1 MGSAMMSAVMFSDT
15 EAAVMA
21 LDQMFP
27 GLEAVICDCT
37 EDGKHLIGILQKFEG
52 QRQNVSSRI
61 SDGPSVLSFR
71 LNMIAPSDEHAT
83 ESVSGFQIGLPGEYC
98 GSVDQFRSFQV
109 VANRMSE
116 YWEVRRV

>member
-1 MGSAMMSAVMFSDT
+1 MSAVMFPDT
-15 EAAVMA
+15 DSAVMA

-27 GLEAVICDCT
+27 GLEAVICDCS
-37 EDGKHLIGILQKFEG
+37 EDGKHLVGILQKFEG
-52 QRQNVSSRI
+52 QRRSVSDRTA
-61 SDGPSVLSFR
+61 DGPAELSFR
-71 LNMIAPSDEHAT
+71 LNVMASLDEHAT

>member
-1 MGSAMMSAVMFSDT
+1 MINAVMFPDT
-15 EAAVMA
+15 DSAVMA

-27 GLEAVICDCT
+27 RLEAVICDCT
-37 EDGKHLIGILQKFEG
+37 EDGKHLIGILQKFDG
-52 QRQNVSSRI
+52 QRQDVSGRI
-61 SDGPSVLSFR
+61 SNGPAVLSFR
-71 LNMIAPSDEHAT
+71 LNVIAPSDEQAT

-98 GSVDQFRSFQV
+98 GSMDQFRSFQE

>member
-1 MGSAMMSAVMFSDT
+1 MMSAVMFPDT
-15 EAAVMA
+15 ESAVMA

-27 GLEAVICDCT
+27 GLEAVICDCS

-52 QRQNVSSRI
+52 ERQNVSGRI

-71 LNMIAPSDEHAT
+71 LNVMAPLDENKSEA
-83 ESVSGFQIGLPGEYC
+83 VSGFQIGLPGEYC
-98 GSVDQFRSFQV
+98 GSMDQFRSFQEI
-109 VANRMSE
+109 ANRMSE

>member
-1 MGSAMMSAVMFSDT
+1 MISAVMFSN
-15 EAAVMA
+15 ANSAVMA

-52 QRQNVSSRI
+52 ERQDVSGRI

-71 LNMIAPSDEHAT
+71 LNVIAPSDEHAT

-98 GSVDQFRSFQV
+98 GSMDQFRSFQV

>member
-1 MGSAMMSAVMFSDT
+1 MFPNANS
-15 EAAVMA
+15 AVMA

-61 SDGPSVLSFR
+61 SNGVADFGFR
-71 LNMIAPSDEHAT
+71 LNVIAPLGDHAI
-83 ESVSGFQIGLPGEYC
+83 ESVSEFQIGLPGEYC
-98 GSVDQFRSFQV
+98 GSMDQFRSFRDI
-109 VANRMSE
+109 ANRMSE
-116 YWEVRRV
+116 YWKVRRV